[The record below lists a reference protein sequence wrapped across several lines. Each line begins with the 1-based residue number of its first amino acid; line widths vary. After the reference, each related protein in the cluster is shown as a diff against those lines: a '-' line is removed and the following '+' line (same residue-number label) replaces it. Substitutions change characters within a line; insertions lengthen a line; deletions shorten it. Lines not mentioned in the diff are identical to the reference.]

1 MRSKSMKKC
10 LIGVYNRSVVLT
22 YLGVVAA
29 VYGMTICNSLK
40 IAVCCLIVAGVC
52 DLFDGKVASMCDRT
66 ERQKEFGIQIDS
78 LADTVSFVVFPV
90 MICGR
95 FICTENDLTDPMT
108 WAFFAAAVLYILA
121 GIIRL
126 GWFNVVSKEE
136 KGVFYGLPVTAIALI
151 FPLYYF
157 VFGFMKQCPNAIS
170 ATILLAV
177 VAVLFVTNF
186 KFKKPGKTWYFI
198 ATTVAIIA
206 IVLLLACTKKS

>member
-1 MRSKSMKKC
+1 MKKC

-40 IAVCCLIVAGVC
+40 IAVCCLIIAGVC

-66 ERQKEFGIQIDS
+66 EKQKEFGIQIDS

-90 MICGR
+90 MICSK
-95 FICTENDLTDPMT
+95 FIFENKGLNDPMT

-157 VFGFMKQCPNAIS
+157 VFAFMKENPNTIS

-186 KFKKPGKTWYFI
+186 KFKKPGKAWYFI
-198 ATTVAIIA
+198 ATAVAIIA
-206 IVLLLACTKKS
+206 IIVLLVCVRKS

>member
-1 MRSKSMKKC
+1 
-10 LIGVYNRSVVLT
+10 
-22 YLGVVAA
+22 
-29 VYGMTICNSLK
+29 
-40 IAVCCLIVAGVC
+40 
-52 DLFDGKVASMCDRT
+52 MCDRT

-90 MICGR
+90 VICGR

-108 WAFFAAAVLYILA
+108 WAFFAAAALYILA

-136 KGVFYGLPVTAIALI
+136 KGVFYGLPVTAMALI

-157 VFGFMKQCPNAIS
+157 IFGFMKQSPNAIS

-186 KFKKPGKTWYFI
+186 KFKKPGKAWYFI

>member
-1 MRSKSMKKC
+1 MKKC

-40 IAVCCLIVAGVC
+40 IAVCCLIIAGVC
-52 DLFDGKVASMCDRT
+52 DLFDGKVASMCKRT

-90 MICGR
+90 MICSK
-95 FICTENDLTDPMT
+95 FIFDKAELSFTDPMR
-108 WAFFAAAVLYILA
+108 WAFFAAATLYILA

-136 KGVFYGLPVTAIALI
+136 KGVFYGLPVTAMALI

-157 VFGFMKQCPNAIS
+157 VFGFMKQSPNILSAI
-170 ATILLAV
+170 ILLAV

-186 KFKKPGKTWYFI
+186 KFKKPGKAWYFI
-198 ATTVAIIA
+198 ATAVAIIA
-206 IVLLLACTKKS
+206 IVLILACTKKS